1 MKKSLIL
8 LSLLGAGLF
17 SATAAHI
24 SPEQA
29 LSRLQKSNRARSMV
43 GKKASDVTLQTTIG
57 DLYIFSADKGYMI
70 LPANDE
76 APALLG
82 YSDEGKFSVKGNPA
96 LEYWLSF
103 YNKELSYLNSN
114 QGSKKVNAKAARP
127 QRTPIEPLTKTRWNQ
142 GAPYNDDCPMDGGQ
156 RSVTGCVATCM
167 AQMMKYHNW
176 PVKGTGSHS
185 YTASELQQTL
195 SFDFGNTTFDWA
207 NMPNTY
213 GAESTDDQK
222 AAVANLMYACGVSVD
237 MDYTAQESS
246 ASSIA
251 MGQAYINYFGYD
263 QSLWMPM
270 RDYYGLYDW
279 EDMIYENL
287 EKGLPVPYAGQG
299 TAGGHQFICDGYSE
313 DGYFHFN
320 WGWGGMSDGYFLLT
334 ALDPPSLGIG
344 GGAGGFNTGQQIAL
358 NVKPAATGSTP
369 VYIFYCDGNVVAG
382 EQQVSA
388 GSYMTIM
395 TNGQDTGFFSF
406 SMTTIPAGLKLGARI
421 VSSDGSYDQYI
432 SGGTKPTATPT
443 LNGVSQFG
451 IMFPSLPDGTYTITP
466 AFDAGEGWHEIPS
479 PIGNIGSIL
488 ATVSGGTA
496 TLSSPQP
503 ATVSVTDITVPPTI
517 YIGME
522 FPMTFSVVNS
532 NTEEY
537 IGKLIPVLFD
547 ADYNMVGQSTYSPV
561 DVLGGATDNVT
572 GYIGKFTATQ
582 GNTLSAGTYTMV
594 FMDENGNE
602 VSQPVEV
609 TLAEAPANTTISI
622 SNFKLISENPV
633 GNPEEVKFS
642 LDVTCTEGYFAGTLM
657 IAVFAPAGGSSVAA
671 DATPTMYINAGET
684 KTVEATLN
692 LSTLED
698 GNYFAAVF
706 KGQQQQ
712 TPPVNFTLSKTTTSV
727 NDILTGESV
736 KEVIYNLQGQ
746 KCERPL
752 LPGLYI
758 INGKKVMV
766 K

>member
-1 MKKSLIL
+1 
-8 LSLLGAGLF
+8 
-17 SATAAHI
+17 HI

-29 LSRLQKSNRARSMV
+29 LSRLQKSNKARSMV
-43 GKKASDVTLQTTIG
+43 GKKASDATLQTTIG

-114 QGSKKVNAKAARP
+114 QGGKKVNAKAARP

-142 GAPYNDDCPMDGGQ
+142 GAPYNDDCPMDNGQ

-185 YTASELQQTL
+185 YTASTLQQTL

-213 GAESTDDQK
+213 GAESTNDQK

-299 TAGGHQFICDGYSE
+299 TAGGHQFICDGYST

-358 NVKPAATGSTP
+358 NVKPAETGSTP
-369 VYIFYCDGNVVAG
+369 VYIFYCDGNVIPL
-382 EQQVSA
+382 QQTVSA
-388 GSYMTIM
+388 GSALTIA
-395 TNGQDTGFFSF
+395 TNGQQTGFFNF
-406 SMTTIPAGLKLGARI
+406 SMTTIPAGLEFGVRI
-421 VSSDGSYDQYI
+421 VSNDGSYDQYI
-432 SGGTKPTATPT
+432 GGAKKNTETPT
-443 LNGVSQFG
+443 LNGASQYSVP
-451 IMFPSLPDGTYTITP
+451 FPSLPDGTYTITP
-466 AFDAGEGWHEIPS
+466 AFNPGTEWKEIPVAL
-479 PIGNIGSIL
+479 GNVGTIL

-503 ATVSVTDITVPPTI
+503 ATVSVTNIDVPETI
-517 YIGME
+517 YIGMD

-532 NTEEY
+532 NSEEY
-537 IGKLIPVLFD
+537 IGNVIPILLD
-547 ADYNMVGQSTYSPV
+547 SDYNMVGQSTYSPV
-561 DVLGGATDNVT
+561 DVLGGATEDVT
-572 GYIGKFTATQ
+572 GYVGKFTATQ
-582 GNTLSAGTYTMV
+582 GNTLSAGTYTML
-594 FMDENGNE
+594 FIDESGNE
-602 VSQPVEV
+602 LSEPVEV
-609 TLAEAPANTTISI
+609 TLADAPASTSISI
-622 SNFKLISENPV
+622 SNFKLETANPV
-633 GNPEEVKFS
+633 GNPDEVKFS
-642 LDVTCTEGYFAGTLM
+642 LDVACSEGYFAKTLM
-657 IAVFAPAGGSSVAA
+657 IAVFKPAGGSSVAA
-671 DATPTMYINAGET
+671 GSTPMMYINAGET
-684 KTVEATLN
+684 KSVEATLN

-698 GNYFAAVF
+698 GDYFAAVF
-706 KGQQQQ
+706 NGQQQQ
-712 TPPVNFTLSKTTTSV
+712 TNPVNFTISRTTTSV
-727 NDILTGESV
+727 NDIEV
-736 KEVIYNLQGQ
+736 AQPEKETIYNLQGQ

-758 INGKKVMV
+758 INGKKIMV